1 VPGIRVSVV
10 IDARPAQVWKAVE
23 NIGSHVEWMEDA
35 VAIRF
40 LSARH
45 RGVGTT
51 FECDT
56 RVGPFTLVDVMEITQ
71 WRPRRTMGVRH
82 RGVVTGEGRFTLK
95 ARRGGRTRFTWEE
108 RLHFPWWMGGS
119 LGAVVGGE
127 VMRVIWKRNL
137 RNLKRRIED

>member
-137 RNLKRRIED
+137 RNLKRRIEA

>member
-1 VPGIRVSVV
+1 M
-10 IDARPAQVWKAVE
+10 IDARPAQVWRAVE
-23 NIGSHVEWMEDA
+23 DVGSHVEWMEDA

-40 LSARH
+40 LSAR
-45 RGVGTT
+45 RQGVGTT

-71 WRPRRTMGVRH
+71 WRPRRAMGVRH

-127 VMRVIWKRNL
+127 VLRVIWKRNL
-137 RNLKRRIED
+137 RNLKRRIEG